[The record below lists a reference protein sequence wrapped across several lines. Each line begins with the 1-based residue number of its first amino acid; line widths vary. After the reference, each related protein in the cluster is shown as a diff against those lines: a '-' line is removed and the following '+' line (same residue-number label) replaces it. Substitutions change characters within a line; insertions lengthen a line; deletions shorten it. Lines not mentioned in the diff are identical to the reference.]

1 MTTRNLGASPQ
12 AIQYHYDVSNDFYQL
27 WVDSSLTYSC
37 AMWEDHDT
45 LESAQMRKL
54 DFHVEQ
60 ARAKNA
66 TRVLDVGCGWG
77 SLLRRLVEVHGVE
90 QAVGLTLS
98 KAQAERN
105 WAHQHPRIDVRL
117 ESWADHVPQA
127 PYDAVIS
134 IGAFEHFAR
143 LGLSQAE
150 KVEAYRAF
158 FACCQ
163 AWLKPGGW
171 LSLQTIAYGNLR
183 RGKQYAD
190 PFIPRAIFPESDLPR
205 LSEIAEAA
213 EHLFEVVT
221 LRNDRQDYARTSQ
234 EWFDRLRA
242 KRAEAVRVCGEEV
255 VARYERFL
263 RMFGYSFEL
272 GAFILLRLA
281 LRRIDR
287 PPK

>member
-12 AIQYHYDVSNDFYQL
+12 AIQYHYDVSNDFYRL
-27 WVDSSLTYSC
+27 WVDRSFTYSC
-37 AMWEDHDT
+37 AMWEDNDT

-77 SLLRRLVEVHGVE
+77 SLLQRLVEVHGVE

-98 KAQAERN
+98 KAQAEWN
-105 WAHQHPRIDVRL
+105 WARQHPRIDVRL
-117 ESWADHVPQA
+117 ESWTDHVPQT
-127 PYDAVIS
+127 PYDAIIS

-143 LGLSQAE
+143 LELSQAE

-158 FACCQ
+158 FARCH

-190 PFIPRAIFPESDLPR
+190 PFIPREIFPESDLPR
-205 LSEIAEAA
+205 LSEIAEAT
-213 EHLFEVVT
+213 EHLFEVVA
-221 LRNDRQDYARTSQ
+221 LRNDRQDYAHTSR
-234 EWFDRLRA
+234 EWFDRLRT
-242 KRAEAVRVCGEEV
+242 KRAEAVRVCGQEV

-281 LRRIDR
+281 LRRINNL
-287 PPK
+287 PK